1 MNKKYSRIKSICDC
15 KIAPMNQ
22 FNIIIPDRLIGQRID
37 SAMAQM
43 LPDYSRSKITT
54 WVRSGGAL
62 INGKTFKPKEK
73 ILGGEIVT
81 LNIKAEK
88 TNDWKAEDI
97 PLDIVFEDND
107 IIVVNKPV
115 GLVTHPGAGNWTG
128 TLANALLHYDPSL
141 ANLDR
146 AGIVHRLDK
155 NTSGLMVVARSELAQ
170 KNLVEQLQ
178 THAVSR
184 EYSAIVYGHMISG
197 GTVDEP
203 IGRDPKDRIR
213 QAVVED
219 GKDAVTHYRVI
230 DRFAHHT
237 HVKAILETGR
247 THQIRVHLSYIGH
260 PLIADPMY
268 GGKIRFPKKADD
280 HLKNALKKFNR
291 QALHA
296 KKLTLTH
303 PITLEQMS
311 WKAPLPQ
318 DLQDLLKV
326 LQEFDS
332 I

>member
-1 MNKKYSRIKSICDC
+1 MR
-15 KIAPMNQ
+15 MNQ
-22 FNIIIPDRLIGQRID
+22 LNIIIPDRLIGQRID
-37 SAMAQM
+37 SALALM

-54 WVRSGGAL
+54 WVKSGGAL

-73 ILGGEIVT
+73 VSGGEIIA
-81 LNIKAEK
+81 LEIKQEK
-88 TNDWKAEDI
+88 TNDWVAEDI
-97 PLDIVFEDND
+97 PLNIVFEDTD
-107 IIVVNKPV
+107 IIIINKPV

-128 TLANALLHYDPSL
+128 TLANALLHYDASL

-178 THAVSR
+178 EHSVDR

-197 GTVDEP
+197 GTIDEP

-219 GKDAVTHYRVI
+219 GKHATTHYRVI

-237 HVKAILETGR
+237 HIKAILETGR
-247 THQIRVHLSYIGH
+247 THQIRVHMSHIGH

-268 GGKIRFPKKADD
+268 GGKIRFPKKADE
-280 HLKNALKKFNR
+280 ALKDTLKGFNR
-291 QALHA
+291 QMLHS
-296 KKLTLTH
+296 KKLTLMH
-303 PITLEQMS
+303 PISGEEMS
-311 WKAPLPQ
+311 WKASLPQ
-318 DLQDLLKV
+318 DMQALIKV
-326 LQEFDS
+326 LQKYDPA
-332 I
+332 

>member
-1 MNKKYSRIKSICDC
+1 
-15 KIAPMNQ
+15 MNQ

-268 GGKIRFPKKADD
+268 GGKIRFSKKADD

-318 DLQDLLKV
+318 DLKDLLKV

>member
-1 MNKKYSRIKSICDC
+1 
-15 KIAPMNQ
+15 MNQ

-97 PLDIVFEDND
+97 PLDIVFEDNN

-303 PITLEQMS
+303 PITFEQMS

-318 DLQDLLKV
+318 DLKDLLKI